1 MPLVNGFRLI
11 DLIKERKVVA
21 GAFNTTNLETTIGIL
36 NAVEKSHIPAFI
48 QIAPT
53 NIPLSGYGYIA
64 DMVERYAKDMDTP
77 IALHLDHGKTFDSVK
92 KAARAGF
99 TSVMTDNAKYD
110 YEENIKHTHEA
121 VEFAK
126 GYGIPVEAELGAIA
140 GKEDD
145 DVTVGHGYTNPDQVV
160 DFVERTGVN
169 LLAVAVG
176 NVHGLNLDP
185 NINFELL
192 KNIQEICPVP
202 LVLHG
207 ASGIPDEQII
217 QMVNYGVV
225 KINVASDLRRAY
237 IQAMGK
243 DYVAEKDRFDLV
255 NVAMDGEKAVEDVV
269 YKKIQMM
276 NKLSPTEVH

>member
-1 MPLVNGFRLI
+1 MPLVNGFHLI

-36 NAVEKSHIPAFI
+36 NAVEKSKIPAFI

-53 NIPLSGYGYIA
+53 NVPLSGYGYIA
-64 DMVERYAKDMDTP
+64 DMVKRYAANMDTP
-77 IALHLDHGKTFDSVK
+77 IALHLDHGKDFQNVK
-92 KAARAGF
+92 DAVRAGF

-110 YEENIKHTHEA
+110 YDENVKHTFEA
-121 VEFAK
+121 VEFCK

-145 DVTVGHGYTNPDQVV
+145 DVTEGNGMTDPDQVV
-160 DFVERTGVN
+160 DFVNRTGVN

-192 KNIQEICPVP
+192 DKIRKVCPVP

-207 ASGIPDEQII
+207 ASGIPDNQIS
-217 QMVNYGVV
+217 QMVNYDVV
-225 KINVASDLRRAY
+225 KINVASDLRTAY
-237 IQAMGK
+237 IKAVGK
-243 DYVAEKDRFDLV
+243 DYVSDNDRFDLI
-255 NVAMDGEKAVEDVV
+255 NVALDGKKAVEETV
-269 YKKIQMM
+269 YKKIQVM
-276 NKLSPTEVH
+276 NKLSPTLVH